1 VVCSLP
7 PTMLSTNANLSL
19 SANVKHALIQ
29 FGHDTAS
36 KIKSISQELVKDM
49 KVYFDRSQ
57 KSQFGKNMETLT
69 KARDMMNSPMILDNA
84 MLLA

>member
-1 VVCSLP
+1 MVRSLP

-19 SANVKHALIQ
+19 SANVKHSLIQ

-49 KVYFDRSQ
+49 KVYFDRTQ